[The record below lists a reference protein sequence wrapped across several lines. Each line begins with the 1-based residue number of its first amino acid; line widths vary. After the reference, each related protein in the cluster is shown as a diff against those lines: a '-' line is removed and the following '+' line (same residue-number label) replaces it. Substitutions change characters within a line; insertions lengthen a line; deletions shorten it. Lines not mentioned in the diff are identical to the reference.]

1 MSKEVD
7 ELVDS
12 VTNIGKYVIK
22 RLIEAAHEVEHAVV
36 PAHGVGPSQAQAAN
50 AGSSPLQGA
59 TSWQGVPP
67 EPRQESVDFYLG
79 EWRRFTPGGEA
90 YQVVAPLRHVDGDW
104 LMRIRLKDGTT
115 AEYLLSHVRNDPP
128 LTVSE

>member
-36 PAHGVGPSQAQAAN
+36 PEHDVGPTQTAN
-50 AGSSPLQGA
+50 DGRSPSHGA
-59 TSWQGVPP
+59 TSRQGVTT
-67 EPRQESVDFYLG
+67 EPRQESVTFHLG

-90 YQVVAPLRHVDGDW
+90 YRVVAPLRQVDGEW
-104 LMRIRLKDGTT
+104 LMRIRLKDGTA
-115 AEYLLSHVRNDPP
+115 AEYPLSHIRNDPP
-128 LTVSE
+128 LTGLE